1 MKGIL
6 YELYRYAI
14 CEPGVDGW
22 NAPPLN
28 ASNLNDISNALQA
41 VNITQQERT
50 TLGAEATD
58 TLGQILAALKT
69 TTDESINQAISQ
81 LQQSISSIQTQI
93 GTNKYYIGSYVGN
106 NQDSVVLTL
115 NYPPKAIFFY
125 SPATQTAGDTSKIAW
140 WNYWIYNSQV
150 LNANLV
156 SSYDDNTTVVLS
168 GNTLTIKNTRSPG
181 IILNARNATVYYIVF
196 G

>member
-14 CEPGVDGW
+14 CEPRVDEW

-41 VNITQQERT
+41 VNITQEERT

-58 TLGQILAALKT
+58 TLGQILAALKNAG
-69 TTDESINQAISQ
+69 DETSQSVEQ
-81 LQQSISSIQTQI
+81 LQQTISSIQSQI
-93 GTNKYYIGSYVGN
+93 GTNKYQTGSYVGN
-106 NQDSVVLTL
+106 GQSTLTL
-115 NYPPKAIFFY
+115 NFDFEPKFY
-125 SPATQTAGDTSKIAW
+125 FASYKQDQTNMKRVV
-140 WNYWIYNSQV
+140 YMCYMYNSNFAFIFDNNGGTVQYLREGSTSTKIV
-150 LNANLV
+150 L
-156 SSYDDNTTVVLS
+156 DDDE
-168 GNTLTIKNTRSPG
+168 IEF
-181 IILNARNATVYYIVF
+181 ILNVNGETVYYIVF

>member
-14 CEPGVDGW
+14 CEPRVDEW

-41 VNITQQERT
+41 VNITQEERT

-58 TLGQILAALKT
+58 TLGQILAALKNAG
-69 TTDESINQAISQ
+69 DETSQSVEQ
-81 LQQSISSIQTQI
+81 LQQTISSIQSQI
-93 GTNKYYIGSYVGN
+93 GTNKYQTGSYVGN
-106 NQDSVVLTL
+106 GQSTLTL
-115 NYPPKAIFFY
+115 NFDFEPKFY
-125 SPATQTAGDTSKIAW
+125 FASYKNDQTNRERIV
-140 WNYWIYNSQV
+140 YMCYMYNSSFAFTFNDNGGTVQFLREDSTSTKIV
-150 LNANLV
+150 L
-156 SSYDDNTTVVLS
+156 DDND
-168 GNTLTIKNTRSPG
+168 IEF
-181 IILNARNATVYYIVF
+181 ILNVNGETVYYIVF

>member
-14 CEPGVDGW
+14 CEPGVDEW

-58 TLGQILAALKT
+58 TLGQILAALKN
-69 TTDESINQAISQ
+69 TTDGSIESIGQDIEEI
-81 LQQSISSIQTQI
+81 QQTM
-93 GTNKYYIGSYVGN
+93 GNTKYEVGSYVGN
-106 NQDSVVLTL
+106 GTQNVTLTFNISPKYMLVFSSEPQIESGGSFLYYHWVYDS
-115 NYPPKAIFFY
+115 
-125 SPATQTAGDTSKIAW
+125 SKIY
-140 WNYWIYNSQV
+140 NLYYNSGNPMRYGTPIVFNQNTFSV
-150 LNANLV
+150 ENNISPESLLN
-156 SSYDDNTTVVLS
+156 
-168 GNTLTIKNTRSPG
+168 KNG
-181 IILNARNATVYYIVF
+181 VTVYYIVF